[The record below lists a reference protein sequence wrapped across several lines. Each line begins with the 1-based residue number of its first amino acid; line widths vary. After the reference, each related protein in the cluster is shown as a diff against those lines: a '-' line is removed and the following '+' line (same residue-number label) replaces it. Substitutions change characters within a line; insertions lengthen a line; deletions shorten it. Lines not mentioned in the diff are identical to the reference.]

1 MTPLHAAKTGEIAEI
16 LVKAGANIEAI
27 DRVSKIMLYI

>member
-1 MTPLHAAKTGEIAEI
+1 MTPLHAAETREIAEI

-27 DRVSKIMLYI
+27 DEVSKIMLYI